1 MAQLADTE
9 SAPALRFETL
19 AVHTAV
25 NPDGPGGSLAVPVH
39 LTTAYPFRDTGH
51 ARRLFDLEEP
61 GYIYTRIMN
70 PTQAAFEERIAA
82 LEGGVGALAL
92 ASGQAAITL
101 TVLGL
106 ARSGENIVSTT
117 SLYGGTQNLF
127 AYTLPRLG
135 ITTKFVRDPDADSV
149 AQAIDDGTRAVYLET
164 IGNPRLDVPD
174 IRAIADAA
182 HARGVPLVIDNTF
195 ASPALCRP
203 AEHGADIVVHSATK
217 FIGGHGTAIG
227 GVIVDA
233 GRFDWAGSGRFAG
246 FTEPDPTYHGVRYTE
261 AFGPAAFIVRTRVQ
275 LLRDMGPAISPLN
288 AFLFLTGLETLALRM
303 RRVSES
309 ALEIARR
316 LAADDRVS
324 WVRYPTLPGVDGY
337 EVARRYLPDG
347 AGAILTFGVRGGR
360 SAGERLVNALSLFR
374 HVANVGDTR
383 SLVIHPA
390 STTHSQLDEAA
401 QLAAGVTPDLVR
413 LSIGLEDVED
423 LWRDLDRGLAAAQ
436 G

>member
-1 MAQLADTE
+1 MAQLTDTE
-9 SAPALRFETL
+9 NAPTLRFETV
-19 AVHTAV
+19 AVHTGA

-39 LTTAYPFRDTGH
+39 LTTAYPFRDTDH
-51 ARRLFDLEEP
+51 ARRLFDLAEP

-70 PTQAAFEERIAA
+70 PTQAAFEERVAA
-82 LEGGVGALAL
+82 LEGGVGGLAL

-106 ARSGENIVSTT
+106 ASAGDNIVSTT

-127 AYTLPRLG
+127 AYTLPRYG
-135 ITTKFVRDPDADSV
+135 IATRFVKDPDAAKV
-149 AQAIDDGTRAVYLET
+149 AAAIDERTRAVYLET

-174 IRAIADAA
+174 IQAIADAA

-203 AEHGADIVVHSATK
+203 VEHGADIIVHSATK
-217 FIGGHGTAIG
+217 FIGGHGNAIG

-233 GRFDWAGSGRFAG
+233 GKFDWAASGRFPG

-261 AFGPAAFIVRTRVQ
+261 TFGPAAFIVRTRVQ

-288 AFLFLTGLETLALRM
+288 AFLFLNGLETLALRM
-303 RRVSES
+303 RRVSDS

-316 LAADDRVS
+316 LAADPRVT
-324 WVRYPTLPGVDGY
+324 WVRYPTLPGAEGY
-337 EVARRYLPDG
+337 DVARRYLPDG
-347 AGAILTFGVRGGR
+347 GGAILTFGVRGGR
-360 SAGERLVNALSLFR
+360 EAGERLVNALRLYR

-401 QLAAGVTPDLVR
+401 QRAAGVTPDLVR
-413 LSIGLEDVED
+413 LSIGLEHVED
-423 LWRDLDRGLAAAQ
+423 LWADLDAGLGAAQ

>member
-1 MAQLADTE
+1 MSAAQTDT
-9 SAPALRFETL
+9 PPKLHIDTL
-19 AVHTAV
+19 AVQTAA
-25 NPDGPGGSLAVPVH
+25 NPDGPGGSLAVPIH
-39 LTTAYPFRDTGH
+39 LTTAYPFRDTEH
-51 ARRLFDLEEP
+51 ARRLFDLQEP

-106 ARSGENIVSTT
+106 ASAGENIVSTT

-127 AYTLPRLG
+127 AYTLPRYG
-135 ITTKFVRDPDADSV
+135 VTTKFVKDPDGASV
-149 AQAIDDGTRAVYLET
+149 AAAIDDRTRAVYLET

-182 HARGVPLVIDNTF
+182 HAHGVPLVIDNTF
-195 ASPALCRP
+195 ASPVLCRP
-203 AEHGADIVVHSATK
+203 IEHGADIVIHSATK
-217 FIGGHGTAIG
+217 FIGGHGSAIG
-227 GVIVDA
+227 GVIVDG
-233 GRFDWAGSGRFAG
+233 GRFDWAASPRFAA
-246 FTEPDPTYHGVRYTE
+246 FAEPDPSYHGVRYTE
-261 AFGPAAFIVRTRVQ
+261 AFGPAAFILRTRVQ

-288 AFLFLTGLETLALRM
+288 AFLFINGLETLALRM
-303 RRVSES
+303 RRVSDS
-309 ALEIARR
+309 ALDIAGR
-316 LAADDRVS
+316 LQRDGRVG
-324 WVRYPTLPGVDGY
+324 WVRYPILAGAEGEAT
-337 EVARRYLPDG
+337 ARRYLPDG

-360 SAGERLVNALSLFR
+360 SAGERLVNSLRIFR

-390 STTHSQLDEAA
+390 STTHGQLDPEA
-401 QLAAGVTPDLVR
+401 QRAAGVTEDLVR
-413 LSIGLEDVED
+413 LSIGLEHVED
-423 LWRDLDRGLAAAQ
+423 LWADLDAGLRAAQ